1 MLRTLTLLL
10 FFGFLFSCSKEKEV
24 FCGPC
29 GENMNRVETPETP
42 EEAIKITTVQDT
54 AMTGNAE
61 FQENKAKIEAKYGE
75 QWDFCH
81 CVVLNDSLDK
91 AVKAGNIDDKLMS
104 RLEEVDTHCKAFL
117 VMDASQTPE
126 QRAIHDKKIKKCL
139 RAAGITR

>member
-1 MLRTLTLLL
+1 
-10 FFGFLFSCSKEKEV
+10 
-24 FCGPC
+24 
-29 GENMNRVETPETP
+29 MNRVETPETP